1 MLTEE
6 TEKELLK
13 LDSILTPREVATF
26 LTISIKTVKRELK
39 DGRLDGYVLDGRWN
53 IPRASLRKYLSR
65 RSNW

>member
-1 MLTEE
+1 
-6 TEKELLK
+6 
-13 LDSILTPREVATF
+13 VATF